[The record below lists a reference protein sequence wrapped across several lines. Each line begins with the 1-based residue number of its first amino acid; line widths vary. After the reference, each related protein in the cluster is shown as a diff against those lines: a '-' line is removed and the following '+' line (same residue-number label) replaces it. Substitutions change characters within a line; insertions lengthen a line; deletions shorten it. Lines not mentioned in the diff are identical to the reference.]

1 MAEVTRVPLQPI
13 AKGSLAKLWLG
24 LLLVLA
30 LAAGLAY
37 WAMPAGVEV
46 DTLTEGEGP
55 TPSESDVVFVKY
67 TGKLPD
73 GTMFDQSQELPV
85 PVKGILPEGMPM
97 QLSGVIPGFKEALLR
112 MQKGGKYSI
121 RIPAD
126 KAYGANPPPGSPIP
140 PNSDLI
146 FEVEMVDFMAEA
158 DAQRRVQMIQ
168 QMMANGQGG
177 PPAEGGQS
185 PEGGQPAPG
194 APGAPPAQGPAG
206 Q

>member
-73 GTMFDQSQELPV
+73 GTVFD
-85 PVKGILPEGMPM
+85 
-97 QLSGVIPGFKEALLR
+97 LS
-112 MQKGGKYSI
+112 
-121 RIPAD
+121 
-126 KAYGANPPPGSPIP
+126 
-140 PNSDLI
+140 LI
-146 FEVEMVDFMAEA
+146 H
-158 DAQRRVQMIQ
+158 I
-168 QMMANGQGG
+168 
-177 PPAEGGQS
+177 
-185 PEGGQPAPG
+185 
-194 APGAPPAQGPAG
+194 
-206 Q
+206 

>member
-13 AKGSLAKLWLG
+13 AKGSLVKLWLG
-24 LLLVLA
+24 ILAVLVI
-30 LAAGLAY
+30 AAGLAY
-37 WAMPAGVEV
+37 WAMPKGVDV
-46 DTLTEGEGP
+46 TTVTEGTGA
-55 TPSESDVVFVKY
+55 TPKEDDIVFVKY

-73 GTMFDQSQELPV
+73 GTVFDQSQDIPV
-85 PVKGILPEGMPM
+85 PVKGILPEGTPM
-97 QLSGVIPGFKEALLR
+97 QLNGVIPGFKEALLQ
-112 MQKGGKYSI
+112 MQKGGKYEI

-168 QMMANGQGG
+168 QMMAGQQEGG
-177 PPAEGGQS
+177 AEGSAQPAPPPAE
-185 PEGGQPAPG
+185 
-194 APGAPPAQGPAG
+194 
-206 Q
+206 

>member
-13 AKGSLAKLWLG
+13 AKGSIVKLWLG
-24 LLLVLA
+24 ILVVIA

-37 WAMPAGVEV
+37 WAMPKGVEITTV
-46 DTLTEGEGP
+46 TEGKGP
-55 TPSESDVVFVKY
+55 TPKEDDIVFVKY

-73 GTMFDQSQELPV
+73 GTVFDKSQELPV
-85 PVKGILPEGMPM
+85 PVKGILPEGTPM
-97 QLSGVIPGFKEALLR
+97 QLTGVIPGFKEALLK
-112 MQKGGKYSI
+112 MQKGGKYEI

-126 KAYGANPPPGSPIP
+126 KAYGATPPPGSPIP

-168 QMMANGQGG
+168 QMMAGQQQGG
-177 PPAEGGQS
+177 EGQAS
-185 PEGGQPAPG
+185 
-194 APGAPPAQGPAG
+194 APPPPSGAE
-206 Q
+206 